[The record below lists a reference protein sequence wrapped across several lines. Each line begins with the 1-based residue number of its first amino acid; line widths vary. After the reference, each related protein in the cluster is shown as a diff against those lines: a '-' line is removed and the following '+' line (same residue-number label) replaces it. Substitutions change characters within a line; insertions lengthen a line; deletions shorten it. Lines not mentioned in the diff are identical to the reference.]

1 MQSASALDTAAF
13 ARLGARFFAL
23 GALGLIATSVFYVL
37 AGPVAAL
44 PGGAD
49 NVTQALAATP
59 SAAGWMQLAGLTGM
73 PSDIL
78 LALGAGLF
86 ALHEYRRGMPLAF
99 SGWLALAVA
108 SVMFVFVDAVVAKVL
123 PPVAAQAGAGAAYAG
138 LRALFDVLFAFG
150 ALTAGGGALAV
161 AWRTDGAV
169 FRWPAVGWGLRL
181 VGLVCLLASASY
193 LLGGPGA
200 ALIGPGIAL
209 LAIVSLG
216 IAAAYAR
223 EQSVTS

>member
-1 MQSASALDTAAF
+1 MQPAFAPNTAAF

-49 NVTQALAATP
+49 PVTQALAATP
-59 SAAGWMQLAGLTGM
+59 AAAGWMQLAGLTGM

-86 ALHEYRRGMPLAF
+86 ALHASRRGMPMAF
-99 SGWLALAVA
+99 AGWLALAVA
-108 SVMFVFVDAVVAKVL
+108 SVIFVFVDALVAKVL
-123 PPVAAQAGAGAAYAG
+123 PPVAAQASAAAYVG
-138 LRALFDVLFAFG
+138 LRACFDVLFAFG
-150 ALTAGGGALAV
+150 ALTAGGGALAIT
-161 AWRTDGAV
+161 WRGEGCV
-169 FRWPAVGWGLRL
+169 CRWLPLGWGVRL
-181 VGLVCLLASASY
+181 AGALCCVPSASF

-200 ALIGPGIAL
+200 PLIGPGIAL
-209 LAIVSLG
+209 LAIMSLG

-223 EQSVTS
+223 DQSVDT

>member
-1 MQSASALDTAAF
+1 MFAASALDTSAF

-37 AGPVAAL
+37 AGPAAAL

-49 NVTQALAATP
+49 TLSQALAATP
-59 SAAGWMQLAGLTGM
+59 PAAGWMQLAGLIGM

-86 ALHEYRRGMPLAF
+86 ARHASRRGMPLAF
-99 SGWLALAVA
+99 AGWLALAVA
-108 SVMFVFVDAVVAKVL
+108 SVLFVFVDALVAKVL
-123 PPVAAQAGAGAAYAG
+123 PLVAAQADAAAAYVG
-138 LRALFDVLFAFG
+138 LRACFDVLFAFG
-150 ALTAGGGALAV
+150 ALTAGGGALAI
-161 AWRTDGAV
+161 AWRGDGPV
-169 FRWPAVGWGLRL
+169 FRWLPLGWGVRL
-181 VGLVCLLASASY
+181 AGGLCGVPSASF

-200 ALIGPGIAL
+200 PLIGPGIAL

-223 EQSVTS
+223 EPSVEG